1 MAFTNSYNLLIDYAP
16 LLKAEYTTAPL
27 IQLLVQSLPLEVL
40 CSFHHNPLSVTL
52 FRSWRW
58 FHWAIAW
65 KLYPHH
71 PSADSQ

>member
-52 FRSWRW
+52 FRS
-58 FHWAIAW
+58 
-65 KLYPHH
+65 
-71 PSADSQ
+71 